1 MATQQ
6 QIGSLQVDQDLTYQ
20 KRTWTAERIGWGL
33 MLLLVLAGASGLFG
47 GGPLSQ
53 ATAGQQGDA
62 LWVEHPRFARL
73 KAPTELRL
81 HLGAESVS
89 GDTVRVWLDQRYLDS
104 ARVDQVSPEPDQV
117 VVGADRL
124 EYVFATASGQPLT
137 LTFFLEPEHVGRH
150 VGRIG
155 IEDGPTVEFSQII
168 WP

>member
-6 QIGSLQVDQDLTYQ
+6 QVGSLQVDQDLTYQ
-20 KRTWTAERIGWGL
+20 ERTWTVERIGWAI

-53 ATAGQQGDA
+53 ATAGEQGGA
-62 LWVEHPRFARL
+62 LWVEYPRFARL

-81 HLGAESVS
+81 HVGSESVA
-89 GDTVRVWLDQRYLDS
+89 GDTARVWLDQRYLDS
-104 ARVDQVSPEPDQV
+104 ARVEQVSPEPDQV

-124 EYVFATASGQPLT
+124 EYVFAAASEQPAT

-150 VGRIG
+150 AGRIG
-155 IEDGPTVEFSQII
+155 IVDGPTVEFSQII